1 MIEKLLQAIFSIW
14 CRFQKFEPAGSLY
27 NPALDFLIFNCLCFF
42 LYEWTTDLACEIF
55 GRTYFGT
62 IIVSFKIILISI

>member
-27 NPALDFLIFNCLCFF
+27 NPALDFLIFNCLCF
-42 LYEWTTDLACEIF
+42 LYFFSMNGLPIKRVRFSEEP
-55 GRTYFGT
+55 
-62 IIVSFKIILISI
+62 ISEL

>member
-27 NPALDFLIFNCLCFF
+27 NPALDFFYFQLFMFFVFF
-42 LYEWTTDLACEIF
+42 LYEWTTD
-55 GRTYFGT
+55 
-62 IIVSFKIILISI
+62 